1 MLKKIIYIIFIIF
14 LGCSL
19 YAETSIKLS
28 LSPEKTQYFVND
40 DISLLFSCTTNENN
54 LIGDVYIAFY
64 TPQKMFFSITPYG
77 IKQGIQPY
85 VTNIKMVNVNN
96 FKVFSFKYYNIFES
110 GGYKILS
117 AIVKSNTTDIVSNIA
132 SVEIPGKENNNDNE
146 TIQESN
152 QINYPIWNSIKS
164 IWENTPYYVVSAKP
178 GGNYIHALLKRSSN
192 KYYYL
197 RLDLNG
203 HIIIPPYELPFT
215 GEMYHSPSISADEND
230 NVYIIFSDKNFYL
243 LKINSNGVVEFNK
256 VFYTWKSSSSRPE
269 YLSSF
274 VKNGKIYFV
283 GRLPYLQVVDNVDS
297 NKKTYYRYS
306 VLLGIVD
313 TNGELQLSP
322 SPISGEVKEFYKSD
336 LQHKTDDIKTTY
348 PEIVVD
354 NNDVAHIFWDEI
366 DHDLKTGYYVK
377 YLRYDPKALSS
388 QIVTVGEMGNDAYKL
403 SAYIDNSTIYLGYLD
418 YTHSPRQIKLLKI
431 STNGNL
437 LKESAVIPTESPG
450 ATKFFIGKD
459 KFRNINLYYYNSSKH
474 KISRVV
480 VDDDLIKIK
489 KENEILFS
497 NTSFHSYYSVCIDKN
512 KNFHLLASSYG
523 SPYKLYYSNT
533 ESDNSSFKNLPD
545 ILISPANFKCSP
557 SNNVDIGSSIT
568 CSFDVFNVSNSQ
580 ISNGDVSVNI
590 NEKNIFSSTF
600 SSIEAYSFKTFSF
613 QYSPQDAN
621 TPEYPST
628 EVKASITG
636 DELTQINNSISPE
649 IRVRPVPQDT
659 DIKLVVYDESYDPE
673 HSYVLPI
680 IKDAICSIYDSNGQL
695 VATALLNQFKNI
707 PIGDSNQNAKDYT
720 IKCEKQGYNPTEEDI
735 SIWRDSNDPYK
746 VDFSVNSPVR
756 IYLNNWGKIS
766 LELSYYDDK
775 GNEKSLSGATVY
787 IENDKYSK
795 IVKMD
800 TSSEIINNIPAGK
813 YNIKIEK
820 ENYERKEFEADVNAG
835 EVFSKDVITS
845 PTTTGDILI
854 NITGD
859 TGYIPVKATVKIK
872 KSGNIVKTITVN
884 NGYYKG
890 ELEKGYYTFTFEATD
905 FDKEDVNSSIKA
917 GISNEINVT
926 LSAATPSNL
935 KAYSRSEEAGI
946 VAYTKIAEWPSTPLT
961 DGFKV
966 ETVYGL
972 FTVRASFIGEES
984 DNEIYNI
991 KQLVLHVNG
1000 GPAIKYSVSS
1010 TWDPTEIIDLP
1021 ELASQIYDLYS
1032 ALPMAITPEIPI
1044 NMTGYI
1050 GKSKIR
1056 IDKIVVKDDLA
1067 NIFYQSKPSFYSDGI
1082 KIIQLNKILDKNSQK
1097 IIAEIYLK
1105 VGKEG
1110 ANDSFEDSDVL
1121 DGLNC
1126 QYLKLTYT
1134 VPKEKPEYGWYF
1146 HNVITGSDTHI
1157 TSSSVG
1163 QSIVPSNM
1171 LILKYK
1177 PFKPYKI
1184 NIEYVNP
1191 SDYVK
1196 NILGI
1201 PQD

>member
-1 MLKKIIYIIFIIF
+1 MLKKIIYTIFLLF
-14 LGCSL
+14 LGCTL
-19 YAETSIKLS
+19 YAETTIKLS
-28 LSPEKTQYFVND
+28 LSPEKSQYSVND
-40 DISLLFSCTTNENN
+40 DISLLFSCSTNENN
-54 LIGDVYIAFY
+54 LVGDLYIVFF
-64 TPQKMFFSITPYG
+64 TPQKMYFSLTPNG

-85 VTNIKMVNVNN
+85 VTNLRIVNVNN
-96 FKVFSFKYYNIFES
+96 YKVFSFKYYSIFES

-117 AIVKSNTTDIVSNIA
+117 AFVKSKTTDIVSNIA
-132 SVEIPGKENNNDNE
+132 SVEIPGKENSNNNE

-164 IWENTPYYVVSAKP
+164 IWENTPYYVMSAKI
-178 GGNYIHALLKRSSN
+178 GGNYIHALLRRSNN

-197 RLDLNG
+197 RLDLSG
-203 HIIIPPYELPFT
+203 QTIIPPYELPFT
-215 GEMYHSPSISADEND
+215 GQMYHSPSISADKND

-243 LKINSNGVVEFNK
+243 LKINSKGVMEFNK
-256 VFYTWKSSSSRPE
+256 VFYTWKSSYSRPQ

-283 GRLPYLQVVDNVDS
+283 GRLPYLQIVDNIDS

-306 VLLGIVD
+306 VLFGIVD
-313 TNGELQLSP
+313 KDGQLQLSP
-322 SPISGEVKEFYKSD
+322 SPISGEVKEYYKGD

-354 NNDVAHIFWDEI
+354 DNKVAHIFWDEI
-366 DHDLKTGYYVK
+366 DNDLKTGYYVK

-388 QIVTVGEMGNDAYKL
+388 QIVTVGKMGNNAYKL
-403 SAYIDNSTIYLGYLD
+403 SAYVDNSTIYLGYID

-431 STNGNL
+431 STDGSL
-437 LKESAVIPTESPG
+437 LKEPAVIPTESPG

-459 KFRNINLYYYNSSKH
+459 NFRNINLYYYNSSKH
-474 KISRVV
+474 EISRVII
-480 VDDDLIKIK
+480 DDDLIKIK
-489 KENEILFS
+489 KENEILFPD
-497 NTSFHSYYSVCIDKN
+497 TPIYSYYSICDDKN

-533 ESDNSSFKNLPD
+533 ASDNSSFKKLPD
-545 ILISPANFKCSP
+545 IVISPAHFKCSP
-557 SNNVDIGSSIT
+557 SNNVDIGNSIT

-580 ISNGDVSVNI
+580 ISGGNVIVKINGN
-590 NEKNIFSSTF
+590 NIFSNTF
-600 SSIEAYSFKTFSF
+600 SSIEPYSSKTFSF
-613 QYSPQDAN
+613 QYSPQDTN

-628 EVKASITG
+628 EVKASISEN
-636 DELTQINNSISPE
+636 ELTQINNSISPE
-649 IRVRPVPQDT
+649 IRVRPVPQNT

-673 HSYVLPI
+673 HNYVPPR
-680 IKDAICSIYDSNGQL
+680 IKDAICSIYDSSGKL
-695 VATALLNQFKNI
+695 VSTALFDQFKNI
-707 PIGDSNQNAKDYT
+707 PIGDSEQNAIDYT
-720 IKCEKQGYNPTEEDI
+720 IKCEKQGYNSAEEDI
-735 SIWRDSNDPYK
+735 SIWRDTKDPYK
-746 VDFSVNSPVR
+746 VNFSVKTPVR
-756 IYLNNWGKIS
+756 IYMNNWGKIS
-766 LELSYYDDK
+766 LALSYYDDK

-795 IVKMD
+795 IVKMN
-800 TSSEIINNIPAGK
+800 TSSETINNIPAGK

-820 ENYERKEFEADVNAG
+820 ENYERNEFEADVNVG
-835 EVFSKDVITS
+835 EVFSKNVIFS
-845 PTTTGDILI
+845 PTTKGDIII
-854 NITGD
+854 NVTSD
-859 TGYIPVKATVKIK
+859 AGYIPIRTTVKVK
-872 KSGNIVKTITVN
+872 KSGNLVKTITVN

-890 ELEKGYYTFTFEATD
+890 ELEEGYYTFTFEATD
-905 FDKEDVNSSIKA
+905 FNKEDVRKKIKA
-917 GISNEINVT
+917 GLSNEIDVT
-926 LSAATPSNL
+926 LSASTPSNL
-935 KAYSRSEEAGI
+935 KSYSRSEKAGI

-972 FTVRASFIGEES
+972 FTIKASFTGEES
-984 DNEIYNI
+984 DNKIYSV
-991 KQLVLHVNG
+991 KQLILHING

-1050 GKSKIR
+1050 GKTKIR
-1056 IDKIVVKDDLA
+1056 IDKIIVKDDLG
-1067 NIFYQSKPSFYSDGI
+1067 NTLYQSKPSFYSDGI
-1082 KIIQLNKILDKNSQK
+1082 KFIQLNKILDKNSQK

-1110 ANDSFEDSDVL
+1110 ANNTFEDSDVL

-1134 VPKEKPEYGWYF
+1134 VPREKPEYGWYY
-1146 HNVITGSDTHI
+1146 HNLITGKDTHI
-1157 TSSSVG
+1157 TSSIG
-1163 QSIVPSNM
+1163 QGVVPSNM

-1184 NIEYVNP
+1184 NIEYVIP